1 MLCLLLSSSTAYYV
15 SLRPG
20 NISLGEKT
28 RLLCIGSIRRVNLD
42 SNYLRALCAIDLR
55 HALGLA
61 DSRYHR
67 VVRQSCIVLDEA
79 EAQTARQRWSLGSC
93 VLSPIQGHRALCAPS
108 VAARDENSDHPREL
122 SDLYTCKRQ

>member
-61 DSRYHR
+61 DSGDHR
-67 VVRQSCIVLDEA
+67 VLGLVFGVLRPVA
-79 EAQTARQRWSLGSC
+79 NTGS
-93 VLSPIQGHRALCAPS
+93 SSIMRTLCCRP
-108 VAARDENSDHPREL
+108 
-122 SDLYTCKRQ
+122 